1 MGLPRPLALSFSFF
15 FFGGGG
21 GGGVGRKPKK
31 STPTVFLKCKIFLFF
46 FFFLSCY
53 SCLFGVES
61 TVASLYNFNKIK
73 YLFSLSSLKWPT
85 LPLFSSFSSS
95 LFLPTSLST
104 SFSSSCPTT
113 IWLKSSLPDQSHHK
127 TQCKTQPLMGL
138 IVGNIG
144 GLSKSNVG

>member
-21 GGGVGRKPKK
+21 GGGCGEK
-31 STPTVFLKCKIFLFF
+31 TQKINPNSLSKMQNFPF